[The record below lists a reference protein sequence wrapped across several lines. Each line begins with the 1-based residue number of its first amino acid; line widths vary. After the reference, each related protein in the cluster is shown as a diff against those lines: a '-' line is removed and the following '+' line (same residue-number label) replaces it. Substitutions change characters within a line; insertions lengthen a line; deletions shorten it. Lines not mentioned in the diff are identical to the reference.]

1 MKKLTIHWPR
11 QWLKRTSLGNEFLA
25 YSVRDFIVAAGFY
38 LLAVILCLF
47 LRHFDPDND
56 SSYVAMIFLLEVFLT
71 ALLTDGYLFSV
82 LMAIFGVLSVDYIF
96 TPPYWEIS
104 FTLAGFPV
112 TFVVMLSISL
122 VTATVT
128 SRAKRRDALLRE
140 AEREKIHSNLLRAMS
155 HDIRTP
161 LTGIVGA
168 TNVLLEQ
175 DETLTP
181 QQRRELLEST
191 NEEAEWLI
199 GMVENLL
206 SITRINTDNA
216 KVKKTPELA
225 EEIIESAVRKFAKR
239 YGDVPVEVNLPD
251 EVLIVPMD
259 ATLMV
264 QVLTNLMENAVLHG
278 VTLTGITVTLK
289 HEENQAL
296 FIVEDDGQGI
306 APSKMARLFDS
317 ATHAT
322 EGDKKR
328 NMGIGLSA
336 CHTVIQAHGGAIWG
350 ENRKTG
356 GARFVVALPLEEVK
370 NEDQG

>member
-259 ATLMV
+259 GTLMV

-278 VTLTGITVTLK
+278 VTLTGITVTLR
-289 HEENQAL
+289 HEGNQAL

>member
-1 MKKLTIHWPR
+1 MKKLTIHWPK
-11 QWLKRTSLGNEFLA
+11 QWRRRILLGNEFLA

-225 EEIIESAVRKFAKR
+225 EEIIENAVRKFARR
-239 YGDVPVEVNLPD
+239 YGNVPVEVKLPD

-289 HEENQAL
+289 HEGNQAL

-322 EGDKKR
+322 EGDSKR

-336 CHTVIQAHGGAIWG
+336 CHTVVQAHGGAIWG
-350 ENRKTG
+350 ENRETG

>member
-1 MKKLTIHWPR
+1 MRKKIPWPKP
-11 QWLKRTSLGNEFLA
+11 WLRHTHFG
-25 YSVRDFIVAAGFY
+25 YSVRDFIVAAGLY
-38 LLAVILCLF
+38 LLAVGLCLL

-71 ALLTDGYLFSV
+71 ALVTDGYLFSV

-96 TPPYWEIS
+96 TPPYWEAS

-128 SRAKRRDALLRE
+128 SRAKQRDTLLRE

-175 DETLTP
+175 EHTLTEE
-181 QQRRELLEST
+181 QRHELLRST
-191 NEEAEWLI
+191 NEDAQWLI

-206 SITRINTDNA
+206 SITRIGTENA
-216 KVKKTPELA
+216 QVKKTPEPA
-225 EEIIESAVRKFAKR
+225 EEIVESAILKFTKR
-239 YGDVPVEVNLPD
+239 YGQIPVEVRLPD

-259 ATLMV
+259 AMLMV
-264 QVLTNLMENAVLHG
+264 QVLTNLLENAAIHG
-278 VTLTGITVTLK
+278 GSVSKITISLAEK
-289 HEENQAL
+289 EGQAT
-296 FIVEDDGQGI
+296 FTVEDDGQGI
-306 APSKMARLFDS
+306 APEKMAYLFDG
-317 ATHAT
+317 AAHDTD
-322 EGDKKR
+322 GDKKR

-336 CHTVIQAHGGAIWG
+336 CHTVIQAHGGTIRG
-350 ENRKTG
+350 ENREEG
-356 GARFVVALPLEEVK
+356 GARFVVSLPLEE
-370 NEDQG
+370 EIP

>member
-11 QWLKRTSLGNEFLA
+11 QWLKRISLGNEFLA
-25 YSVRDFIVAAGFY
+25 YSVRDFIVAAGLY

-259 ATLMV
+259 GTLMV

-289 HEENQAL
+289 HEGNQAL

-356 GARFVVALPLEEVK
+356 GARFVVALPLEEVQ